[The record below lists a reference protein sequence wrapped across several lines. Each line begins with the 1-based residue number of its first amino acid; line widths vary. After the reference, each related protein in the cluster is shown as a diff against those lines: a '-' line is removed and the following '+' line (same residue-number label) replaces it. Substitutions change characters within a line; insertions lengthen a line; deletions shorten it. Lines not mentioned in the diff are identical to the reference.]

1 MAFYVCSLANRS
13 PSFVLIMDKL
23 ALYHFLHVFAIMM
36 LTGATLYV
44 AANPKK
50 HKKAKMMSITGT
62 LSLLSLV
69 GGAGMMA
76 VMNYSWG
83 TPWIIVKIV
92 CWLAL
97 SAFAG
102 MAYRK
107 SKSMVVAGTVL
118 VSGIAVYMVY
128 LRPF

>member
-1 MAFYVCSLANRS
+1 
-13 PSFVLIMDKL
+13 MDKN
-23 ALYHFLHVFAIMM
+23 ALYHFLHVFSIMV

-44 AANPKK
+44 AANPQKK
-50 HKKAKMMSITGT
+50 SKKKMMILTGV
-62 LSLLSLV
+62 LSLV
-69 GGAGMMA
+69 ALVGGSGMMA

-97 SAFAG
+97 SAMAG

-107 SKSMVVAGTVL
+107 SKSIVVAATVL
-118 VSGIAVYMVY
+118 ASGIGVFMVY
-128 LRPF
+128 FRPF

>member
-1 MAFYVCSLANRS
+1 
-13 PSFVLIMDKL
+13 MDKI
-23 ALYHFLHVFAIMM
+23 ALYHFLHVFSIML

-44 AANPKK
+44 AANPQK
-50 HKKAKMMSITGT
+50 HKKGKMMAITGI
-62 LSLLSLV
+62 LSLLALV

-76 VMNYSWG
+76 VMKYSWG

-97 SAFAG
+97 SAMAG

-107 SKSMVVAGTVL
+107 SKSMVVAGTIL
-118 VSGIAVYMVY
+118 AAGIGVYMVY
-128 LRPF
+128 FRPF